1 MALHPIQPLEL
12 DSQGVLRFKANKI
25 LRKLVDEKIIDLNYV
40 ACMDDVDKD
49 DQNQL
54 AQLIGY
60 SHSGYGSLSFADDYT
75 YNTAYAMY
83 HGKKSELE
91 ARLEYLEG
99 LVANLKS
106 VLREP
111 VADLYGIHPEDLPE

>member
-12 DSQGVLRFKANKI
+12 SEHGVLRFKANKI

-40 ACMDDVDKD
+40 ACMDGVDKD

-60 SHSGYGSLSFADDYT
+60 SHSGYGSLSYSDDYT
-75 YNTAYAMY
+75 YSTAYAMY
-83 HGKKSELE
+83 HGQKSELE

-99 LVANLKS
+99 LVANLKA